1 MADGIRSGGGRKPA
15 EICRPQMHQQSKQ
28 RECPTEYAE
37 HTEPSGREV
46 PPTDR
51 HRCALIRR
59 VWQDAIPTPPIT
71 QPNHLWKSVKSVG
84 EYYHAGAAASAAPTK
99 QMGRVSHRTR
109 RTHRT
114 FWQRKPP
121 TDRHGYAQIRRV
133 WHPAIPTPPITQP
146 NHLWKSVKSVG
157 EYYHAP
163 KQADGERMSHRTRG
177 THRTFWQRKPPTDRH
192 RCALIRRVWQDAIP
206 TPPITQPNHLWKSV
220 NSVGE
225 YYHAHKQANGE
236 RVPTEYAEHTEHS
249 GRESLPQ
256 IGTDA
261 HRLGGYGIPAI
272 PTLPITQP
280 NHLWKSVKS
289 VGEYYHAGAA
299 ASAAPTKQTE
309 RVFPQNTRNT
319 QNILAEKASHR

>member
-1 MADGIRSGGGRKPA
+1 
-15 EICRPQMHQQSKQ
+15 
-28 RECPTEYAE
+28 
-37 HTEPSGREV
+37 
-46 PPTDR
+46 
-51 HRCALIRR
+51 
-59 VWQDAIPTPPIT
+59 
-71 QPNHLWKSVKSVG
+71 
-84 EYYHAGAAASAAPTK
+84 
-99 QMGRVSHRTR
+99 
-109 RTHRT
+109 
-114 FWQRKPP
+114 
-121 TDRHGYAQIRRV
+121 
-133 WHPAIPTPPITQP
+133 
-146 NHLWKSVKSVG
+146 
-157 EYYHAP
+157 
-163 KQADGERMSHRTRG
+163 MSHRTRG

-192 RCALIRRVWQDAIP
+192 RCAQIRRVWHPAIP

-280 NHLWKSVKS
+280 NIPWKSVKS

-309 RVFPQNTRNT
+309 REFSQNT
-319 QNILAEKASHR
+319 QNTQNLLAEKCLPQIDTDVHRLGGYGIPAIPTPPITQPNHLWKSVGEYYHAGTAASAAPTKQTERVSHRTRRTHRTFWQRKPPTDRHRCAQIRRVWHPCHTHATNNAA